1 MRRVILITTALLSFF
16 ISVAGQSSPL
26 PTPTS
31 QNDEPADVMLGGK
44 PVFTLKT
51 GLRGW
56 APRTRARSI
65 SERLTDF
72 AEARS
77 LHIDSVKVRETE
89 LGSEIGSE
97 HRLLM
102 LVVDQDAQPYGRERA
117 AFAEEIAQT
126 MRVAIEQYRFERSQ
140 HNLYRG
146 LLIALI
152 ATVMLVAL
160 LFGLNRLYRRLMTT
174 TTNWIDG
181 GVEKIGGK
189 AGDLVHAHK
198 LRSSM
203 IGILRLTGL
212 VVVVSILYI
221 YLDLVL
227 NLFPWTQPIGAQLTN
242 LVIGPLRRIGNAT
255 IREIPNLFFVLV
267 VIVLTRY
274 ALKFVKV
281 LFQRLDDGTITI
293 SGFYPDWA
301 MPTYRIVRIL
311 GIAFAAV
318 MAYPYIPGSDSEAF
332 KGVSIFLG
340 VLVSLGSSA
349 VVSNIVA
356 GLTMVYMRSF
366 KVGDRVKI
374 ADFVGYVTNTRLQVT
389 HLRTV
394 KNEEIIVPNSKIIN
408 SEVINFS
415 SLARELGLIL
425 HTEVRIGY
433 QAPWRQV
440 HALLLLAAERTE
452 GILSN
457 PAPFIRQKSLGNLY
471 VTYELN
477 VYTDNPP
484 EMGRIYND
492 LHTNIQDAFN
502 EYDVEI
508 MSPNYESDRAERTVV
523 PKDRWYAAPAAPPGL
538 FADPDGVN
546 RPNMPE

>member
-1 MRRVILITTALLSFF
+1 MLLLTFVISIA
-16 ISVAGQSSPL
+16 AQSSPS
-26 PTPTS
+26 PTPTT
-31 QNDEPADVMLGGK
+31 QNFESVDVSLGGK
-44 PVFTLKT
+44 TVFTLKT

-56 APRTRARSI
+56 TPRTRAQSI
-65 SERLTDF
+65 SSRLTEF
-72 AEARS
+72 ADDRS
-77 LHIDSVKVRETE
+77 LSADAVTVRETE
-89 LGSEIGSE
+89 LGSEIGTE
-97 HRLLM
+97 DRLLM
-102 LVVDQDAQPYGRERA
+102 LVVDQDAQALGRERV

-126 MRVAIEQYRFERSQ
+126 MRTAIEQYRFERSR
-140 HNLYRG
+140 HSLYKS
-146 LLIALI
+146 LIIALV
-152 ATVMLVAL
+152 ATVL
-160 LFGLNRLYRRLMTT
+160 LAAVLYGLNHLYRRLMSTA
-174 TTNWIDG
+174 TNWIDG
-181 GVEKIGGK
+181 SVQRIQGK
-189 AGDLVHAHK
+189 AGDLVHSHK
-198 LRSSM
+198 LRSST

-212 VVVVSILYI
+212 TILISILYV

-227 NLFPWTQPIGAQLTN
+227 NLFPWTQPIAAQLTN
-242 LVIGPLRRIGNAT
+242 LVTGPLTRIGKAT
-255 IREIPNLFFVLV
+255 IQEIPNLFFVLV
-267 VIVLTRY
+267 VIVVTRY

-374 ADFVGYVTNTRLQVT
+374 ADFVGYVTKTRLQVT

-408 SEVINFS
+408 NEVINYS

-425 HTEVRIGY
+425 HTEVSIGY
-433 QAPWRQV
+433 QTPWRQV
-440 HALLLLAAERTE
+440 HALLLLAAEQTK
-452 GILSN
+452 GILRE
-457 PAPFIRQKSLGNLY
+457 PTPFIRQKSLADFY
-471 VTYELN
+471 VIYELN
-477 VYTDNPP
+477 VYTDDPP
-484 EMGRIYND
+484 QMGRIYTD

-502 EYDVEI
+502 EYGVQI
-508 MSPNYESDRAERTVV
+508 MSPNYENDPAERPVV
-523 PKDRWYAAPAAPPGL
+523 PKDRWYAAPAVPPDL
-538 FADPDGVN
+538 VVN
-546 RPNMPE
+546 RDGFERANISE